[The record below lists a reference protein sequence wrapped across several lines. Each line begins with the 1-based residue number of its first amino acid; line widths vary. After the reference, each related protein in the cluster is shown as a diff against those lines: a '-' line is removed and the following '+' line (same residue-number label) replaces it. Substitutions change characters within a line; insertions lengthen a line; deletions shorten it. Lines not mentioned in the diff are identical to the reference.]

1 MTDVV
6 SAQAAGLVIPVRCVT
21 EGQALEGAAA
31 RLAAAADF
39 KGQSGRLLPVHGA
52 DGALDHVLLG
62 LGSGEATPLLARSLP
77 TRLPPGDYRLENA
90 PAAWDPTLTAISFA
104 QGAYAFDRFK
114 PTPHAQV
121 RLVAPDA
128 DLAEVRRVVHA
139 AAMARDMV
147 NTPANL
153 MGPRQMEA
161 VAREVAE
168 NAGATVSV
176 TTGHAL
182 LEAGYPAVHAV
193 GRGATAERAP
203 RILEMSWGSTGPLV
217 AIVGKGVAFDTGGY
231 NIKPGAGMRHMKK
244 DMGGAA
250 HALAL
255 ARMVMEA
262 NLPVRLALLLPL
274 VENMISAEAFRP
286 GDVLDTRAGLTV
298 EVGNTDAEGRLI
310 LADALTRAGE
320 HAPDLTIDL
329 ATLTGAARV
338 ALGPQVI
345 PFYTADDALAAEIA
359 AASQA
364 MHDPLWRMPL
374 WPGYAEALD
383 SDIAHL
389 SNDGADWAQAG
400 SVTAALFLQRFAP
413 TAGSWVHLDI
423 FAWNTR
429 SRPGW
434 PVGAEAQAVRA
445 LYAMLKGRYAGQ

>member
-1 MTDVV
+1 MTEVV
-6 SAQAAGLVIPVRCVT
+6 TAQAAGSAVPIRCVK
-21 EGQALEGAAA
+21 EDELLEGAAA

-39 KGQSGRLLPVHGA
+39 KGQSGRLLLVPGP

-62 LGSGEATPLLARSLP
+62 VGSGEAQPGLARGLP

-90 PAAWDPTLTAISFA
+90 PADWDPTLAAISFA
-104 QGAYAFDRFK
+104 QGAYVFDRFK
-114 PTPHAQV
+114 PAPHAQV
-121 RLVAPDA
+121 RLVAPEA

-161 VAREVAE
+161 IAREVAE
-168 NAGATVSV
+168 NSGANVSV
-176 TTGHAL
+176 VTGDAL
-182 LEAGYPAVHAV
+182 LQAGYPAVHAV

-203 RILEMSWGSTGPLV
+203 RMVEMSWGAGGPLI
-217 AIVGKGVAFDTGGY
+217 AIVGKGVAFDSGGY

-255 ARMVMEA
+255 ARMIMEA
-262 NLPVRLALLLPL
+262 DLPVRLVLLLPL

-320 HAPDLTIDL
+320 HAPDLTVDL

-345 PFYTADDALAAEIA
+345 PFYTPDDGLAAEIA
-359 AASQA
+359 AASRA
-364 MHDPLWRMPL
+364 VHDPLWRMPL

-383 SDIAHL
+383 SEVAHL

-413 TAGSWVHLDI
+413 TTGSWVHLDI

-445 LYAMLKGRYAGQ
+445 LYAMLKGRYAR

>member
-1 MTDVV
+1 MTEVV
-6 SAQAAGLVIPVRCVT
+6 TAQAAGSAVPIRCVR
-21 EGQALEGAAA
+21 EDEPLEGAAA

-39 KGQSGRLLPVHGA
+39 KGQSGRLLLVPGP

-62 LGSGEATPLLARSLP
+62 LGSGKAQPGLARGLP
-77 TRLPPGDYRLENA
+77 SRLPPGDYRLENA
-90 PAAWDPTLTAISFA
+90 PADWDPTLAAISFA
-104 QGAYAFDRFK
+104 QGAYVFDRFK
-114 PTPHAQV
+114 PAPHAQV
-121 RLVAPDA
+121 RLVAPEA
-128 DLAEVRRVVHA
+128 DLAEVRRVAHA

-161 VAREVAE
+161 IAREVAE
-168 NAGATVSV
+168 NSGANVSV
-176 TTGHAL
+176 VTGDAL
-182 LEAGYPAVHAV
+182 LQAGYPAVHAV

-203 RILEMSWGSTGPLV
+203 RVVEMSWGAQGPLI

-255 ARMVMEA
+255 ARMIMEA
-262 NLPVRLALLLPL
+262 KLPVRLVVLLPL
-274 VENMISAEAFRP
+274 VENMISADAFRP

-320 HAPDLTIDL
+320 HAPDLTVDL

-359 AASQA
+359 SASRA
-364 MHDPLWRMPL
+364 VHDPLWRMPL

-383 SDIAHL
+383 SEVAHL

-413 TAGSWVHLDI
+413 TTGSWVHLDI

-434 PVGAEAQAVRA
+434 PLGAEAQAVRA
-445 LYAMLKGRYAGQ
+445 LYTMLKGRYAR